1 MDKSIVT
8 LVSDVRVER
17 ARESHMFHELANVST
32 VGFKRAFE
40 QHGTVEV
47 DGVEVT
53 DDSVLSTTLVEM
65 KEGPKIYTG
74 NPLDIYMNQDLS
86 LIHI

>member
-17 ARESHMFHELANVST
+17 AREAHMFHELANVST

-40 QHGTVEV
+40 QHGTVE
-47 DGVEVT
+47 
-53 DDSVLSTTLVEM
+53 EM
-65 KEGPKIYTG
+65 GSRLPMIVCSQ
-74 NPLDIYMNQDLS
+74 LLWWR
-86 LIHI
+86 

>member
-1 MDKSIVT
+1 MDEYCHIGFGRQGGEGSRGPYVY
-8 LVSDVRVER
+8 
-17 ARESHMFHELANVST
+17 ELANVST

-40 QHGTVEV
+40 QHGTDEV
-47 DGVEVT
+47 NGVEVT

-74 NPLDIYMNQDLS
+74 NPLDIYLNQDTL
-86 LIHI
+86 